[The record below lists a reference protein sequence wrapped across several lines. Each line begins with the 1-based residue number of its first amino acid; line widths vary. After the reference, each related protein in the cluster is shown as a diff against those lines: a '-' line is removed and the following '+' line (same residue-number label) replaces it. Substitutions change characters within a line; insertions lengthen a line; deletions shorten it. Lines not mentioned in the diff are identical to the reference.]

1 MRRAETVLDLIGSTP
16 VLKLGR
22 FTPKEDAIIW
32 AKLESFNPGGSAKDR
47 ICLHMIETARTEG
60 KISKGTT
67 IVEPTSG
74 NSGISL
80 ALVCAVKGYRL
91 ILTMP
96 ETVGA
101 ERKALLAAYGAELEL
116 TPGKEGMRGAMRQ
129 AEEMVKKNRNF
140 FMPQQFKNPANPQ
153 VHRETTAQ
161 EILSQF
167 NGKLDAFVA
176 GVGTGGTITGV
187 GEVLKKKLN
196 RVKIVAVEPASSPV
210 LSGEN
215 PGPHKIQGIGAGFI
229 PDVLNTGVIDQII
242 TVQDEQAG
250 ETARRLA
257 REEGLLVGVSSGAAA
272 FGALQVAR
280 DLGKGKTVVVIFPD
294 AGERYLGTGLFAN
307 AGTVEKGRSR

>member
-16 VLKLGR
+16 VMKLGR
-22 FTPKEDAIIW
+22 LTPKEDATIW

-47 ICLHMIETARTEG
+47 ICLRMIEAAEREG
-60 KISKGTT
+60 KISKGTP

-74 NSGISL
+74 NTGVSL

-96 ETVGA
+96 ETVNE

-116 TPGKEGMRGAMRQ
+116 TPGKEGMRGAISR
-129 AEEMVKKNRNF
+129 AEEIVKKNRGVF
-140 FMPQQFKNPANPQ
+140 TPQQFKNPANPQ
-153 VHRETTAQ
+153 APRETTAQ
-161 EILSQF
+161 EILAQF
-167 NGKLDAFVA
+167 KGKLDALVA

-187 GEVLKKKLN
+187 GEVLKTKLKS
-196 RVKIVAVEPASSPV
+196 VKIVAVEPAGSPV

-215 PGPHKIQGIGAGFI
+215 PGPHKIQGIGAGFV
-229 PDVLNTGVIDQII
+229 PDVLNTGLIDQII
-242 TVQDEQAG
+242 TVQDEQAID
-250 ETARRLA
+250 TARRLA
-257 REEGLLVGVSSGAAA
+257 KEEGLLVGISSGAAA

-307 AGTVEKGRSR
+307 AETAEKGKSR

>member
-22 FTPKEDAIIW
+22 LTPKEDAIIW

-47 ICLHMIETARTEG
+47 ICLRMIEAAEKEG
-60 KISKGTT
+60 KILKGTT
-67 IVEPTSG
+67 VVEPTSG
-74 NSGISL
+74 NTGISL

-96 ETVGA
+96 ETVSA
-101 ERKALLAAYGAELEL
+101 ERKALLVAYGAELEL
-116 TPGKEGMRGAMRQ
+116 TPGKEGMRGAIGR
-129 AEEMVKKNRNF
+129 AEEIVRKNRF
-140 FMPQQFKNPANPQ
+140 FFTPQQFQNPANPQ
-153 VHRETTAQ
+153 AHRETTAQ

-167 NGKLDAFVA
+167 KGKLDALVA

-187 GEVLKKKLN
+187 GEVLKKKLKS
-196 RVKIVAVEPASSPV
+196 VKIVAVEPAGSAL

-215 PGPHKIQGIGAGFI
+215 PGPHKIPGIGAGFI

-242 TVQDEQAG
+242 TVQDDQAV
-250 ETARRLA
+250 ETVHRLA
-257 REEGLLVGVSSGAAA
+257 QEEGLLVGISSGAAA

-280 DLGKGKTVVVIFPD
+280 DLGRGKTVVVIFPD
-294 AGERYLGTGLFAN
+294 AGERYLGTALFAS
-307 AGTVEKGRSR
+307 AGTVEKARSR